1 MWRVYQQKEAAVD
14 NWLQQARV
22 VLDDQ
27 ADDPETCI
35 RKHKTFFGKLDH
47 KIMNEYLKAGQD
59 IVAELERSDQV
70 EIQESMSDLE
80 ARWKVQFL

>member
-1 MWRVYQQKEAAVD
+1 VYQQKETAVN

-35 RKHKTFFGKLDH
+35 RKHKSFFGKLDQ
-47 KIMNEYLKAGQD
+47 KLINEYSKAGQD
-59 IVAELERSDQV
+59 IIAVLEKSDQR
-70 EIQESMSDLE
+70 EIQESMADVDV
-80 ARWKVQFL
+80 RWKVLVF